1 MSYSYLASPYTNP
14 DNPTDRLYCEQRFA
28 EATYAAGL

>member
-1 MSYSYLASPYTNP
+1 MSFAYLASPYTNP
-14 DNPTDRLYCEQRFA
+14 DDPADRLYCELRFA